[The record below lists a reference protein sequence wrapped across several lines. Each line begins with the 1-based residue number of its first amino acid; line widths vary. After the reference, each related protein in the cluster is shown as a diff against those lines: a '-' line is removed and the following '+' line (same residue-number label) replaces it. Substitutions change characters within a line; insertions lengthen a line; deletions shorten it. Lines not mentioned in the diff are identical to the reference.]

1 MRKKHI
7 VCFGD
12 SNTWGYDALTGG
24 RFDEDTR
31 WTQLL
36 QRHLGKD
43 YLVLEEGVSG
53 RTTAFD
59 DPRFEGLCGRRALPV
74 AMMTHCPVDCLVVML
89 GTNDCKA
96 LFSASVRHI
105 NDGLRRLIHA
115 VKYQRDVWADAPRI
129 LIVAP
134 IIMDEGLYSVPDIF
148 QEMGE
153 NSVEKSRALP
163 AAFEQTAKVF
173 GCDYMD
179 CNPYV
184 TPNTVDFMHLDSE
197 SHARLAKAVAEK
209 LREMRV

>member
-12 SNTWGYDALTGG
+12 SNTWGYDAVSGG

-31 WTQLL
+31 WTRLL
-36 QRHLGKD
+36 QRHLGEE
-43 YLVLEEGVSG
+43 YLVSEEGVSG
-53 RTTAFD
+53 RTTVFD

-105 NDGLRRLIHA
+105 NDGLRRLLHAAIH
-115 VKYQRDVWADAPRI
+115 QRDVWAEGARI
-129 LIVAP
+129 LVVAP
-134 IIMDEGLYSVPDIF
+134 MAMGKELYGVPEIF

-153 NSVEKSRALP
+153 GSVEKSRALP
-163 AAFEQTAKVF
+163 AAFQETARAF

-179 CNPYV
+179 CNPYI
-184 TPNTVDFMHLDSE
+184 TPNTVDYMHFDAR
-197 SHARLAKAVAEK
+197 SHARFAEALAAK
-209 LREMRV
+209 LKEMGV

>member
-12 SNTWGYDALTGG
+12 SNTWGYDAETNG
-24 RFDEDTR
+24 RFDEDAR

-36 QRHLGKD
+36 TRHLGD
-43 YLVLEEGVSG
+43 GYLVLEEGVSG

-74 AMMTHCPVDCLVVML
+74 AMMTHSPVDCLVVML

-115 VKYQRDVWADAPRI
+115 ARYQRDVWADQARI

-134 IIMDEGLYSVPDIF
+134 MEMGEELYSVPAIF
-148 QEMGE
+148 AEMGVG
-153 NSVEKSRALP
+153 SVEKSRELP
-163 AAFEQTAKVF
+163 KAYQETAREF

-179 CNPYV
+179 CNPYI
-184 TPNTVDFMHLDSE
+184 TPNTVDYMHFDRQ
-197 SHARLAKAVAEK
+197 SHVRFAKALADK
-209 LREMRV
+209 LKEMGV

>member
-12 SNTWGYDALTGG
+12 SNTWGYDAAGGG

-36 QRHLGKD
+36 QRRLGRA

-105 NDGLRRLIHA
+105 NDGLRRLLHA
-115 VKYQRDVWADAPRI
+115 VIHQRDVWAREARI
-129 LIVAP
+129 LVVAP
-134 IIMDEGLYSVPDIF
+134 MKMGMGLYDVPDIF

-153 NSVEKSRALP
+153 GSVEKSLALP
-163 AAFEQTAKVF
+163 AAFEETARAF

-179 CNPYV
+179 CNPYI
-184 TPNTVDFMHLDSE
+184 TPNSVDYMHFDAP
-197 SHARLAKAVAEK
+197 SHARFAEALAQK
-209 LREMRV
+209 LKEMGV